1 MNNTLKA
8 MVATALVCA
17 SAASHAQSAITLYG
31 LLDEGVTYVSNEA
44 GKRFVGMMAGEN
56 FGNRW
61 GLRGTENLGD
71 GYKAIFD
78 LESDFDLNTGSAV
91 AGIGSALFGRQAYV
105 GIESPYGTIT
115 LGRQYDFA
123 WDFMTLGY
131 FSPAA
136 YALATGGHI
145 GDVDRQGGDRLNNA
159 VKYTSPIFD
168 GLQFGALY
176 SFGGVPGQFAED
188 SAFSLGARYDGGNL
202 QLAAVYTSVKNPAFF
217 DPYGQLG
224 MSNFLGQATTA
235 NGEDAYP
242 DGNFALDRQSS
253 AEFGASYKFGALTVA
268 GNITATTF
276 KGYGQ
281 SETLWIYEGGLI
293 YSFTPQIQG
302 IAAYEYE
309 RTNGVHWNQPTVGA
323 YYFLSKSTSFYAA
336 ASYQI
341 ASGPVVAQQ
350 GQDFYWYTPSSN
362 HEQASVRLA
371 IIHKF

>member
-1 MNNTLKA
+1 MDKVLKLGVTLSLA
-8 MVATALVCA
+8 CA
-17 SAASHAQSAITLYG
+17 SAVVHAQSSITLYG
-31 LLDEGVTYVSNEA
+31 LLDEGLTYVSNEA
-44 GKRFVGMMAGEN
+44 GKRFVGLVAGEN

-61 GLRGTENLGD
+61 GLRGTEDLGG

-78 LESDFDLNTGSAV
+78 LESDFDLNTGTSV

-105 GIESPYGTIT
+105 GMTSPYGTVT

-123 WDFMTLGY
+123 WDYMTLGY

-159 VKYTSPIFD
+159 VKYTSPTFS

-176 SFGGVPGQFAED
+176 AFGGVPGQFSEG
-188 SAFSLGARYDGGNL
+188 SAYSLGVRYDEGDL
-202 QLAAVYTSVKNPAFF
+202 KMAAVYTSVRNPAFF

-224 MSNFLGQATTA
+224 VSTFLGQATTA

-242 DGNFALDRQSS
+242 EGTFALDRQSS
-253 AEFGASYKFGALTVA
+253 AEFGVSYKFGQLTA
-268 GNITATTF
+268 ASNITATTF
-276 KGYGQ
+276 KGYGASQ
-281 SETLWIYEGGLI
+281 TLWIYEAGLI
-293 YSFTPQIQG
+293 YSFSPQIQG

-309 RTNGVHWNQPTVGA
+309 RTDGAHWNQPTVGA
-323 YYFLSKSTSFYAA
+323 YYLLSKRTSFYAA

-341 ASGPVVAQQ
+341 ASGQVVAQQ

-371 IIHKF
+371 VIHAF

>member
-1 MNNTLKA
+1 MF
-8 MVATALVCA
+8 VAAIVFA
-17 SAASHAQSAITLYG
+17 SAASHAQSAVTLYG

-44 GKRFVGMMAGEN
+44 GKRFIGLVAGEN

-61 GLRGTENLGD
+61 GLRGTEALGN
-71 GYKAIFD
+71 GYQAIFD
-78 LESDFDLNTGSAV
+78 LESDFDLNTGSSV
-91 AGIGSALFGRQAYV
+91 AGIGSALFGRQAWV
-105 GIESPYGTIT
+105 GMATPYGTVT

-123 WDFMTLGY
+123 WDFMTLGF

-159 VKYTSPIFD
+159 VKYVSPSYD

-176 SFGGVPGQFAED
+176 SFGGVAGHFAED

-202 QLAAVYTSVKNPAFF
+202 QVAAVYTSVKNPAFF

-224 MSNFLGQATTA
+224 VSSFLGQPTTA

-242 DGNFALDRQSS
+242 DGNFAIDRQSS
-253 AEFGASYKFGALTVA
+253 AEFGVSYKFGALTAA

-281 SETLWIYEGGLI
+281 SQTVWIYEGGVI
-293 YSFTPQIQG
+293 YAFTPEIQG

-309 RTNGVHWNQPTVGA
+309 NTNGVHWNQPTLGA
-323 YYFLSKSTSFYAA
+323 YYFLSKRTSFYAA

-341 ASGPVVAQQ
+341 ASGPAVAQQ

-362 HEQASVRLA
+362 HEQASVRVA